1 MSNWQSYPGSSPTAY
16 SSPYGAPPPKSS
28 PKTWLWIVLGVG
40 GLAVLCCCGG
50 VIGVA
55 MFGLNIATTEVA
67 NELRDNP
74 KFREHIGELQTL
86 SIDWTRSSA
95 EDDEDTFVY
104 NAKGTKGSGV
114 VTVTHITDDD
124 GNKEIIDASLRLPD
138 GRQVQIVP

>member
-1 MSNWQSYPGSSPTAY
+1 MSNWQSNLGSSPSPYA
-16 SSPYGAPPPKSS
+16 SPYGPPPPRSA
-28 PKTWLWIVLGVG
+28 PKLWLWIVLGVG

-50 VIGVA
+50 SIGA
-55 MFGLNIATTEVA
+55 AIFGLNITTTEVA

-95 EDDEDTFVY
+95 EDDGDTFVY
-104 NAKGTKGSGV
+104 NAKGSKGSGV
-114 VTVTHITDDD
+114 VTVKHITDDD
-124 GNKEIIDASLRLPD
+124 GNEEIIDASLRLPD